1 MSKIRGKV
9 LLKLVICAVL
19 IITVLLISKYLSE
32 EGGTIEQKSVPNI
45 VHFVILQDNSDIDST
60 INFIGATCILA
71 AYFNQNPEKILIHTN
86 SINITGNY
94 WTILTSIIGPKIIQ
108 INSVKKPTHV
118 FGSPLSSLYHASDII
133 RIKTLIQFGGI
144 FLDLD
149 TFVVQ
154 KLDGFFD
161 KDCTIGWPKDQS
173 IGTQIVIA
181 KPNAN
186 FLKLWLQSY
195 RDYRASMW
203 YYNAGEAPTKNILS
217 KQPDLV
223 HRVTD
228 LFGVQGLSKELYSMR
243 KWKKWHEFYSIH
255 LLTRHR
261 EYLVPEDIKESGIK
275 EFNEINIQ
283 NYTKSFGEIARS
295 IWNHPKVLKHWKPSL
310 A

>member
-32 EGGTIEQKSVPNI
+32 EGGTIEQKPVPNI

-223 HRVTD
+223 HRHSD
-228 LFGVQGLSKELYSMR
+228 LFLR
-243 KWKKWHEFYSIH
+243 I
-255 LLTRHR
+255 
-261 EYLVPEDIKESGIK
+261 
-275 EFNEINIQ
+275 
-283 NYTKSFGEIARS
+283 SFE
-295 IWNHPKVLKHWKPSL
+295 K
-310 A
+310 